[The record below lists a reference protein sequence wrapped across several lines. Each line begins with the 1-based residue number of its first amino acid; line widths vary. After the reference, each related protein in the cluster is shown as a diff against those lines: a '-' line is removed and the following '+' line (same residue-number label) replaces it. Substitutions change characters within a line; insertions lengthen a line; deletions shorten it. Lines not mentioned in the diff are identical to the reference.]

1 MSAEYCTR
9 CAKPIQV
16 DEHGDRRCQNGHALP
31 DSTKLLDAL
40 TRLVP
45 VMVEIREAIEAQG
58 LELRSLREEV
68 EALRVEP
75 SVEPEGEWVNLATMA
90 RKLRRSEDWLRRNAR
105 ALGGRQAKHRGRWLF
120 NPALTMAKFGQAD
133 ESGPARL
140 PVRSRPRPVPDRAPL
155 LPVKGEA
162 A

>member
-1 MSAEYCTR
+1 M
-9 CAKPIQV
+9 
-16 DEHGDRRCQNGHALP
+16 
-31 DSTKLLDAL
+31 
-40 TRLVP
+40 
-45 VMVEIREAIEAQG
+45 
-58 LELRSLREEV
+58 LRSLREEV

-75 SVEPEGEWVNLATMA
+75 SVEPEGEWVDLATMA